1 MSRQQVV
8 VVGAGMGGLVA
19 ALELAQHGLAVTV
32 IDAGAGPGGKLRQ
45 LRVDGQDIDS
55 GPTVFTMRWVFDE
68 LFDSLGLSLDQELRL
83 QPLNVLAR
91 HWWDDGSAMDLY
103 ADPAQSFDAVGN
115 LAGLDEARR
124 FRDFCLQA
132 HAVYRTLERPY
143 IRQSAPTPWGLTRDV
158 GWRGLQVL
166 TGLGPLNS
174 LWRNLSRRFNDERL
188 RQLFARYATYTGS
201 SPWQAPATLMLIAQV
216 EMEGVWSVD
225 GGMHALAACLQRLA
239 VARGVQFRF
248 ETACE
253 GIVLKGRRATG
264 VRLTSGEQLD
274 ASAVVFAGDS
284 AALRQGL
291 LGEGARQA
299 VPARAATRSLSAL
312 TWTLHTATAG
322 VQLDRHNVFF
332 QRRYADEFDDI
343 FRRRQ
348 LPRTP
353 TVYLCAQDRG
363 VPGPVPEDGQPER
376 LLCLVNA
383 PAVGDQQTLTAE
395 ALEQCENNSFQLMRR
410 CGLAMAPAGPQ
421 VLRTTPKHF
430 HQRFPATGGALYGQA
445 SHGWMS
451 AFARPR
457 ATTPLQGLFLAGGS
471 VHPGPGVPMAAL
483 SGRLAA
489 AALMASL
496 VSTSSYPRAATSGG
510 TSTRSA
516 TTANTA

>member
-1 MSRQQVV
+1 MTSQQVV
-8 VVGAGMGGLVA
+8 IVGAGMGGLVA
-19 ALELAQHGLAVTV
+19 ALELARHGQAVTV
-32 IDAGAGPGGKLRQ
+32 VDAGTRPGGKLRQ
-45 LRVDGQDIDS
+45 LRVNGQDIDS

-68 LFDSLGLSLDQELRL
+68 LFDTLGLDLDSELAL

-103 ADPAQSFDAVGN
+103 ADPGQSFDAVGN
-115 LAGLDEARR
+115 LAGLEEARR
-124 FRDFCLQA
+124 FREFCLQA
-132 HAVYRTLERPY
+132 RAVYQTLERPY
-143 IRQSAPTPWGLTRDV
+143 IRRANPTPWGLTREV
-158 GWRGLQVL
+158 GWRGLGVL
-166 TGLGPLNS
+166 TGLGPLRS
-174 LWRNLSRRFNDERL
+174 LWGHLSRRFTDDRL

-216 EMEGVWSVD
+216 EMEGVWTVK
-225 GGMHALAACLQRLA
+225 GGMQALAGCLHRLA
-239 VARGVQFRF
+239 VERGVQFRF
-248 ETACE
+248 ETHCE
-253 GIVLKGRRATG
+253 RIELRGRRVSG
-264 VRLTSGEQLD
+264 VKLLSGEQLE

-291 LGEGARQA
+291 LGESARRA
-299 VPARAATRSLSAL
+299 VTSRAAPRSLSAL
-312 TWTLHTATAG
+312 TWTLHTPTSG
-322 VQLDRHNVFF
+322 LQLDRHNVFF

-363 VPGPVPEDGQPER
+363 VPGFMPDEGQAER

-383 PAVGDQQTLTAE
+383 PAVGDQPPLTAE
-395 ALEQCENNSFQLMRR
+395 ALERCEYNSFQLMRR
-410 CGLAMAPAGPQ
+410 CGLAMKPAGPE
-421 VLRTTPKHF
+421 VLRTSPHLF

-457 ATTPLQGLFLAGGS
+457 ATTPVEGLFLAGGS

-489 AALMASL
+489 AALMDSL
-496 VSTSSYPRAATSGG
+496 ASTSS
-510 TSTRSA
+510 
-516 TTANTA
+516 

>member
-1 MSRQQVV
+1 MTGQQVV

-19 ALELAQHGLAVTV
+19 ALELAQHGVPVTV
-32 IDAGAGPGGKLRQ
+32 IDTGTGPGGKLRQ
-45 LRVDGQDIDS
+45 LRVDGRDIDS

-68 LFDSLGLSLDQELRL
+68 LFDSLGLDLDSELAL

-103 ADPAQSFDAVGN
+103 ADPGQSFDAVGN
-115 LAGLDEARR
+115 LAGLEEARR

-132 HAVYRTLERPY
+132 RSVYQTLEHPY
-143 IRQSAPTPWGLTRDV
+143 IRRAAPTPLGLTREV
-158 GWRGLQVL
+158 GWRGLRVL
-166 TGLGPLNS
+166 TGLGPLRS
-174 LWRNLSRRFNDERL
+174 LWANLSRRFTDDRL

-216 EMEGVWSVD
+216 EMEGVWSVE
-225 GGMHALAACLQRLA
+225 GGMQALASCLHRLA

-248 ETACE
+248 ETACDR
-253 GIVLKGRRATG
+253 IVLQGRRATG
-264 VRLTSGEQLD
+264 VRLTSGEQLE

-284 AALRQGL
+284 SALSQGL
-291 LGEGARQA
+291 LGDGARRA
-299 VPARAATRSLSAL
+299 VPSRVAPRSLSAL
-312 TWTLHTATAG
+312 TWTMHTPTVG
-322 VQLDRHNVFF
+322 LQLDRHNVFF
-332 QRRYADEFDDI
+332 QRGYADEFKDI
-343 FRRRQ
+343 FGRQQ

-363 VPGPVPEDGQPER
+363 VPGPAPVEGHPER

-383 PAVGDQQTLTAE
+383 PAVGDQQPFTVE
-395 ALEQCENNSFQLMRR
+395 ALERCENNSFQLMRR
-410 CGLAMAPAGPQ
+410 CGLALMPAGPE
-421 VLRTTPKHF
+421 VLRTTPHHF

-457 ATTPLQGLFLAGGS
+457 ASTPVAGLFLAGGS

-489 AALMASL
+489 AALMDSL
-496 VSTSSYPRAATSGG
+496 ASTSLYPTVATSGG

-516 TTANTA
+516 KTAGTA